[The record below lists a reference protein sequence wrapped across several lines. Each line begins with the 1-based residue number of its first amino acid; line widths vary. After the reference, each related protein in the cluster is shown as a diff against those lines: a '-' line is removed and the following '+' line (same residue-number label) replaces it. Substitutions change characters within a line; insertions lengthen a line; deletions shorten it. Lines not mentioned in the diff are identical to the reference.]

1 MTHAPHSEVAHYAAE
16 AAAEH
21 AESGVF
27 PPFDPT
33 YFASQLFWLAIAFV
47 ILYVALD
54 RFILPK
60 IKTTIEDRRDRIADD
75 LDAAAQAKADA
86 EAAGEAY
93 EKSLADARAK
103 AHGIAAKTRQ
113 ALDAEIAKETA
124 GVEAELSAKQ
134 DAAEAAIREAKDE
147 AFAEVR
153 GIAATATVDLVSAL
167 VGVDVTEGDAGKSVD
182 ARIKAKE
189 AQA

>member
-1 MTHAPHSEVAHYAAE
+1 MTHAPHSEVVRHVADTVEH
-16 AAAEH
+16 H

-33 YFASQLFWLAIAFV
+33 YFASQLFWLTIFFV

-93 EKSLADARAK
+93 EKSLAEARNK
-103 AHGIAAKTRQ
+103 AHSIAADTRK

-124 GVEAELSAKQ
+124 GVEAELAAKQ
-134 DAAEAAIREAKDE
+134 EASEAAIRKAKDK

-153 GIAATATVDLVSAL
+153 GIAATATAAAVAAL
-167 VGVDVTEGDAGKSVD
+167 TGVDVSEADAGKTVD
-182 ARIKAKE
+182 GLIKAKE
-189 AQA
+189 A

>member
-1 MTHAPHSEVAHYAAE
+1 MTHAPHSQVAQHAAE
-16 AAAEH
+16 TAEH
-21 AESGVF
+21 APAEGLF

-33 YFASQLFWLAIAFV
+33 YFASQLFWLAIFFV

-75 LDAAAQAKADA
+75 LDAAANAKADA

-93 EKSLADARAK
+93 EKSLAEARSK
-103 AHGIAAKTRQ
+103 AHVIAADTRK

-124 GVEAELSAKQ
+124 EVEAELSAKQ
-134 DAAEAAIREAKDE
+134 EAAEAAIRKAKDK

-153 GIAATATVDLVSAL
+153 GIATTATAAAVEAL
-167 VGVDVTEGDAGKSVD
+167 AGVDVSEADAGKTVD
-182 ARIKAKE
+182 GLLKAKE
-189 AQA
+189 A

>member
-1 MTHAPHSEVAHYAAE
+1 MTHALHTDVAQHADDAAHYAAE
-16 AAAEH
+16 A
-21 AESGVF
+21 VF

-33 YFASQLFWLAIAFV
+33 YFASQLFWLAIFFV

-93 EKSLADARAK
+93 EKALAEARTK
-103 AHGIAAKTRQ
+103 AHGIAADTRK

-124 GVEAELSAKQ
+124 EVEAELTAKQ
-134 DAAEAAIREAKDE
+134 EASEAAIRKAKDK

-153 GIAATATVDLVSAL
+153 GIATSATSAVVEAL
-167 VGVDVTEGDAGKSVD
+167 TGVELSEADAGKAIDGLS
-182 ARIKAKE
+182 KAKG
-189 AQA
+189 A

>member
-1 MTHAPHSEVAHYAAE
+1 MTHAPHSQVAQHAAD
-16 AAAEH
+16 AAEH
-21 AESGVF
+21 APTEGLF

-33 YFASQLFWLAIAFV
+33 YFASQLFWLAIFFV

-75 LDAAAQAKADA
+75 LDAAANAKADA

-93 EKSLADARAK
+93 EKSLAEARSK
-103 AHGIAAKTRQ
+103 AHVIAADTRK

-124 GVEAELSAKQ
+124 EVEAELSAKQ
-134 DAAEAAIREAKDE
+134 EAAEAAIRKAKDK

-153 GIAATATVDLVSAL
+153 GIATTATAAAVEAL
-167 VGVDVTEGDAGKSVD
+167 AGVDVSEADAGKTVD
-182 ARIKAKE
+182 GLLKAKE
-189 AQA
+189 A

>member
-1 MTHAPHSEVAHYAAE
+1 MTHAPHTDVAQHVDDAAHYAAE
-16 AAAEH
+16 A
-21 AESGVF
+21 VF

-33 YFASQLFWLAIAFV
+33 YFASQLFWLAIFFV

-93 EKSLADARAK
+93 EKALAEARTK
-103 AHGIAAKTRQ
+103 AHGIAADTRK

-124 GVEAELSAKQ
+124 EVEAELTAKQ
-134 DAAEAAIREAKDE
+134 EASEAAIRKAKDK

-153 GIAATATVDLVSAL
+153 GIATSATSAVVEAL
-167 VGVDVTEGDAGKSVD
+167 TGVELSEADAGKAIDGLS
-182 ARIKAKE
+182 KAKG
-189 AQA
+189 A

>member
-1 MTHAPHSEVAHYAAE
+1 MTHAPHSDVAQHAAD
-16 AAAEH
+16 AAYDA
-21 AESGVF
+21 ADAVF

-33 YFASQLFWLAIAFV
+33 YFASQLFWLAIFFV

-75 LDAAAQAKADA
+75 LDAAANAKADA

-93 EKSLADARAK
+93 EKALAEARTK
-103 AHGIAAKTRQ
+103 AHVIAADTRK

-124 GVEAELSAKQ
+124 EVEAELSAKQ
-134 DAAEAAIREAKDE
+134 DASEAAIRKAKDK

-153 GIAATATVDLVSAL
+153 GIATSATAAVVEALAGVEVSEA
-167 VGVDVTEGDAGKSVD
+167 DAGKAVD
-182 ARIKAKE
+182 GLLKAKE
-189 AQA
+189 A

>member
-1 MTHAPHSEVAHYAAE
+1 MTHAPHSDVAQHAAE
-16 AAAEH
+16 AAHGAAE
-21 AESGVF
+21 AVF

-33 YFASQLFWLAIAFV
+33 YFASQLFWLAIFFV

-93 EKSLADARAK
+93 EKALAEARAK
-103 AHGIAAKTRQ
+103 AHVIAADTRK

-124 GVEAELSAKQ
+124 EVEAELASKQ
-134 DAAEAAIREAKDE
+134 DASEAAIRKAKDK

-153 GIAATATVDLVSAL
+153 GIAATATAAAVEAL
-167 VGVDVTEGDAGKSVD
+167 AGVEITEADAGKTVD
-182 ARIKAKE
+182 GLIKAKE
-189 AQA
+189 A

>member
-1 MTHAPHSEVAHYAAE
+1 MTLAPEQE
-16 AAAEH
+16 AAYGADAAH
-21 AESGVF
+21 AASDVF

-33 YFASQLFWLAIAFV
+33 YFPSQLFWLAISFV
-47 ILYVALD
+47 VLYVALD

-93 EKSLADARAK
+93 EKSLAEARSK
-103 AHGIAAKTRQ
+103 AHGIAADTRD
-113 ALDAEIAKETA
+113 ALDKELAQEAAK
-124 GVEAELSAKQ
+124 VEAELAEKQ
-134 DAAEAAIREAKDE
+134 EAAETSIRAAKDK

-153 GIAATATVDLVSAL
+153 GIAASATAAAVEALAGVEVSDKDAEKAVDGAMK
-167 VGVDVTEGDAGKSVD
+167 GA
-182 ARIKAKE
+182 
-189 AQA
+189 

>member
-1 MTHAPHSEVAHYAAE
+1 MTLAPEQE
-16 AAAEH
+16 AAHGADAAH
-21 AESGVF
+21 AASDVF

-33 YFASQLFWLAIAFV
+33 YFPSQLFWLAISFV
-47 ILYVALD
+47 VLYIALD

-93 EKSLADARAK
+93 ERSLGEARAK
-103 AHGIAAKTRQ
+103 AHGIAADTRD
-113 ALDAEIAKETA
+113 ALDKELAKEA
-124 GVEAELSAKQ
+124 AKVEAELAEKQ
-134 DAAEAAIREAKDE
+134 AAAEASIRSAKDK

-153 GIAATATVDLVSAL
+153 GIAATATAAAVEALSGVEISDKDAETAVDGAMK
-167 VGVDVTEGDAGKSVD
+167 GA
-182 ARIKAKE
+182 
-189 AQA
+189 

>member
-1 MTHAPHSEVAHYAAE
+1 MTHAPHSDVAQHAAE
-16 AAAEH
+16 AAHGAAE
-21 AESGVF
+21 AVF

-33 YFASQLFWLAIAFV
+33 YFASQLFWLAICFIA
-47 ILYVALD
+47 LYIALD
-54 RFILPK
+54 KIVLPK

-93 EKSLADARAK
+93 EKALAEARAK
-103 AHGIAAKTRQ
+103 AHVIAADTRK

-124 GVEAELSAKQ
+124 EVEAELASKQ
-134 DAAEAAIREAKDE
+134 EASEATIRKAKDK

-153 GIAATATVDLVSAL
+153 GIAATATAAAVEAL
-167 VGVDVTEGDAGKSVD
+167 AGVEITEADAGKTVD
-182 ARIKAKE
+182 GLIKAKE
-189 AQA
+189 A

>member
-1 MTHAPHSEVAHYAAE
+1 MTHAPHSEVAQHAAE
-16 AAAEH
+16 AAHDVAE
-21 AESGVF
+21 AVF

-33 YFASQLFWLAIAFV
+33 YFASQLFWLAIFFV

-93 EKSLADARAK
+93 EKALAEARAK
-103 AHGIAAKTRQ
+103 AHVIAADTRK

-124 GVEAELSAKQ
+124 EVEAELASKQ
-134 DAAEAAIREAKDE
+134 EASEAAIRKAKDK

-153 GIAATATVDLVSAL
+153 GIAATATAAAVEAL
-167 VGVDVTEGDAGKSVD
+167 AGVEITEADAGKTVD
-182 ARIKAKE
+182 GLIKAKE
-189 AQA
+189 A

>member
-1 MTHAPHSEVAHYAAE
+1 MTLAPEQE
-16 AAAEH
+16 AATD
-21 AESGVF
+21 VF

-33 YFASQLFWLAIAFV
+33 YFPSQLFWLAISFV
-47 ILYVALD
+47 VLYIALD

-93 EKSLADARAK
+93 EKSLAEARSK
-103 AHGIAAKTRQ
+103 AHGIAADTRD
-113 ALDAEIAKETA
+113 ALDKELAQEAAK
-124 GVEAELSAKQ
+124 VEAELAEKQ
-134 DAAEAAIREAKDE
+134 EAAEASIRAAKDK

-153 GIAATATVDLVSAL
+153 GIAASATAAAVEALAGVEVSDKDAEKAVDGAMK
-167 VGVDVTEGDAGKSVD
+167 GA
-182 ARIKAKE
+182 
-189 AQA
+189 

>member
-1 MTHAPHSEVAHYAAE
+1 MTHAPHTE
-16 AAAEH
+16 AAQH
-21 AESGVF
+21 AADAAADHASGVF

-33 YFASQLFWLAIAFV
+33 YFSSQLFWLAISFIA
-47 ILYVALD
+47 LYIALD

-86 EAAGEAY
+86 EAAGQAY
-93 EKSLADARAK
+93 EKALAEARSK
-103 AHGIAAKTRQ
+103 AHGIAAQTRK

-124 GVEAELSAKQ
+124 EVEAELAAKQ
-134 DAAEAAIREAKDE
+134 EASEAAIRKAKDK

-153 GIAATATVDLVSAL
+153 GIAATATASVVEALAGVEVSEA
-167 VGVDVTEGDAGKSVD
+167 DAGKTVD
-182 ARIKAKE
+182 TLIKSKGA
-189 AQA
+189 

>member
-1 MTHAPHSEVAHYAAE
+1 MTHAPHSDVAQHAAE
-16 AAAEH
+16 AAHGAAE
-21 AESGVF
+21 AVF

-33 YFASQLFWLAIAFV
+33 YFASQLFWLAIFFV

-86 EAAGEAY
+86 DAAGEAY
-93 EKSLADARAK
+93 EKALAEARAK
-103 AHGIAAKTRQ
+103 AHVIAADTRK

-124 GVEAELSAKQ
+124 EVEAELASKQ
-134 DAAEAAIREAKDE
+134 EASEAAIRKAKDK

-153 GIAATATVDLVSAL
+153 GIAATATAAAVEAL
-167 VGVDVTEGDAGKSVD
+167 AGVEITEADAGKTVD
-182 ARIKAKE
+182 GLIKAKE
-189 AQA
+189 A

>member
-1 MTHAPHSEVAHYAAE
+1 MTHAPHTDVAQHADDAAHYAAE
-16 AAAEH
+16 A
-21 AESGVF
+21 VF

-33 YFASQLFWLAIAFV
+33 YFASQLFWLAIFFV

-93 EKSLADARAK
+93 EKALAEARSK
-103 AHGIAAKTRQ
+103 AHGIAADTRK

-124 GVEAELSAKQ
+124 EVEAELTAKQ
-134 DAAEAAIREAKDE
+134 EASEAAIRKAKDK

-153 GIAATATVDLVSAL
+153 GIATSATSAVVEAL
-167 VGVDVTEGDAGKSVD
+167 TGVELSEADAGKAIDGLS
-182 ARIKAKE
+182 KAKG
-189 AQA
+189 A

>member
-1 MTHAPHSEVAHYAAE
+1 MTHAPHTDVAQHADDAAHYAAE
-16 AAAEH
+16 A
-21 AESGVF
+21 VF

-33 YFASQLFWLAIAFV
+33 YFASQLFWLAIFFV

-75 LDAAAQAKADA
+75 LDAAANAKADA

-93 EKSLADARAK
+93 EKSLAEARSK
-103 AHGIAAKTRQ
+103 AHVIAADTRK

-124 GVEAELSAKQ
+124 EVEAELSAKQ
-134 DAAEAAIREAKDE
+134 EAAEAAIRKAKDK

-153 GIAATATVDLVSAL
+153 GIATTATAAAVEAL
-167 VGVDVTEGDAGKSVD
+167 AGVDVSEADAGKTVD
-182 ARIKAKE
+182 GLLKAKE
-189 AQA
+189 A